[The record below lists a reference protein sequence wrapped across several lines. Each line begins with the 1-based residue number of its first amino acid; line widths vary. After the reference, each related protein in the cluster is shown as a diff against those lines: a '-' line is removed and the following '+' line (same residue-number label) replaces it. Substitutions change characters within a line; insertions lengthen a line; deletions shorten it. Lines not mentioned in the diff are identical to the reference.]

1 MLTAVCCVC
10 QREKVGTLRRPSS
23 LNDLDQS
30 HEEREMEFLR
40 LQVLEQQNIIDDL
53 SKVQPSAM
61 SPARSHSHA
70 NTVCFHP
77 ALKCHRLV
85 ITASEMH

>member
-1 MLTAVCCVC
+1 M
-10 QREKVGTLRRPSS
+10 GTLRRPSS

-53 SKVQPSAM
+53 SKVQPSVISA
-61 SPARSHSHA
+61 PTPSHR
-70 NTVCFHP
+70 NTVCFHA
-77 ALKCHRLV
+77 ALKCHRLA
-85 ITASEMH
+85 ITVELD